1 MSKYSIYAV
10 QLDAAFK
17 EARAKYTEAY
27 DLLKNAEAYRQQ
39 AGEDDELIAE
49 HHLRKTTAAFDL
61 VKRGAWEEFDK
72 QAKNIRK
79 NLVSTLTKADMAD
92 PEEVDQNGL
101 TILQSGIL
109 SPAELE
115 TFFNR
120 YSGNFTMQRL
130 IGKHVEK
137 LTKETNDP
145 DDRQRLTMLAQ
156 TAKSSSAG
164 ILERFDDLVNVAR
177 ICSGQSHGQGSP
189 SYTTTISSK
198 WDELTEEAIKNF

>member
-1 MSKYSIYAV
+1 MSRYSVYAA

-17 EARAKYTEAY
+17 GARAKYTEAY
-27 DLLKNAEAYRQQ
+27 GLLENAKAYRQQ
-39 AGEDDELIAE
+39 AGEDEELLAE
-49 HHLRKTTAAFDL
+49 HHLRKATAAFDL
-61 VKRGAWEEFDK
+61 VKAEAWEEFEG
-72 QAKNIRK
+72 QAKTIRE
-79 NLVSTLTKADMAD
+79 NLASTLAKADMAN

-130 IGKHVEK
+130 IGKHVEQ
-137 LTKETNDP
+137 LTKETDDP
-145 DDRQRLTMLAQ
+145 EARQRLTMLAQ
-156 TAKSSSAG
+156 TAKAGSAG
-164 ILERFDDLVNVAR
+164 ILAQFDALVNTAH

-189 SYTTTISSK
+189 SYTQTISGE
-198 WDELTEEAIKNF
+198 WERLTEETIKNF